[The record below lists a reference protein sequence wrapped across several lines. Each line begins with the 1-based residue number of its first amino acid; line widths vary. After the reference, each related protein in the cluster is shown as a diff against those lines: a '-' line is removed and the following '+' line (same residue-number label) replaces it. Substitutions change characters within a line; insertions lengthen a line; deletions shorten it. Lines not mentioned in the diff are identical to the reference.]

1 METVTYKIIQGYYK
15 EVVEEELIL
24 PVGIKLLYEEGVIG
38 DSCHKGHNHFMGIIR
53 KNDYNDEELD
63 DFIDDNTN
71 ILPYNFSSDYLLI
84 ILRDIKFID
93 EPPLYKNSEEFMSE
107 FNVRD
112 YYISNK
118 TKDELD
124 SKFYD
129 EIKPGMEYNIYDYI
143 KPGKVYNVV
152 KILNIKGPN
161 SVSTF
166 TVSNGNS
173 YGREMYGMI
182 REDNVDIVR
191 LIENFNNN
199 TRITINKEGK
209 EDFERIK
216 NEVLLQIEINE

>member
-1 METVTYKIIQGYYK
+1 METVTYKVIQGYYG
-15 EVVEEELIL
+15 EVVEEELVL
-24 PVGIKLLYEEGVIG
+24 PVGMKLLYEEGAVG
-38 DSCHKGHNHFMGIIR
+38 DNCHKGHNHFMGIIR

-63 DFIDDNTN
+63 DFID
-71 ILPYNFSSDYLLI
+71 IKIFPYDFSSDYLLI

-107 FNVRD
+107 FNIRD

-129 EIKPGMEYNIYDYI
+129 EVKPGMEHNIYDYI
-143 KPGKVYNVV
+143 IPGKVYNVT

-173 YGREMYGMI
+173 YGREMCGMI

-191 LIENFNNN
+191 LIEDFNDK

-216 NEVLLQIEINE
+216 NEVLSQIEIKA

>member
-1 METVTYKIIQGYYK
+1 METVTYKVIQGYYG
-15 EVVEEELIL
+15 EVVEEELVL
-24 PVGIKLLYEEGVIG
+24 PVGMKLLYEEGAVG
-38 DSCHKGHNHFMGIIR
+38 DNCHKGHNHFMGIIR

-63 DFIDDNTN
+63 DFID
-71 ILPYNFSSDYLLI
+71 IKIFPYDFSSDYLLI

-107 FNVRD
+107 FNIRD

-129 EIKPGMEYNIYDYI
+129 EVKPGMEHNIYDYI
-143 KPGKVYNVV
+143 IPGKVYNVT

-173 YGREMYGMI
+173 YGREMCGMI

-191 LIENFNNN
+191 LIEDFNDK

-216 NEVLLQIEINE
+216 NEVLSQIDEK